1 MKVASLFEIDIK
13 YIEEDLERKKNLLKN
28 IKNQKLRH
36 IKHLKL
42 IQII

>member
-1 MKVASLFEIDIK
+1 MKVASLFGIDIK
-13 YIEEDLERKKNLLKN
+13 YIEEEIKKKKNLLKN